1 MRDSCRQGQEEPLQP
16 HLSMAEMRWGKKQ
29 FPHPTVF
36 QAQGIAPAG
45 LRPSACPQH
54 LCFDHQLEH
63 PRDLHGLPPEL
74 LSRVPEQR
82 EVEAQVLP
90 TLSVTE

>member
-1 MRDSCRQGQEEPLQP
+1 MQP
-16 HLSMAEMRWGKKQ
+16 HLSMAEMRWGNKE
-29 FPHPTVF
+29 FPHPTVC
-36 QAQGIAPAG
+36 QARGIAPAG
-45 LRPSACPQH
+45 LRPSARPQH

-63 PRDLHGLPPEL
+63 PQGSLWPPPVL

-90 TLSVTE
+90 TLSVTG